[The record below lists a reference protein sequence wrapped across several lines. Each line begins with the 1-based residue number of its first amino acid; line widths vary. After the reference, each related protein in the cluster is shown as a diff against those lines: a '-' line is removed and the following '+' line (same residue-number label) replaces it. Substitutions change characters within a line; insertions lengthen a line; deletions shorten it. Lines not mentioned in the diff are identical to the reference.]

1 MMSRQS
7 IDGIVIKNRKS
18 MEMHPIKENS
28 KNDEESDCGS
38 SYNIFG
44 SG

>member
-1 MMSRQS
+1 MSRKS
-7 IDGIVIKNRKS
+7 IDGIVIRNRKS
-18 MEMHPIKENS
+18 MEMEAIKENH
-28 KNDEESDCGS
+28 KKDEDSDGGS